1 MQWSAFPDGAP
12 TWNRRRLRSIP
23 AKGRSWRVGH
33 GADDRARKRTII
45 TGGTGLIGW
54 ALAAELVTRGHEV
67 MVLSRSPG
75 RVGGLP
81 KGVRAERWDGRSA
94 AGWGPLVEGA
104 TAIVNVA
111 VENLAEGRWSG
122 ERK

>member
-1 MQWSAFPDGAP
+1 MA
-12 TWNRRRLRSIP
+12 T
-23 AKGRSWRVGH
+23 
-33 GADDRARKRTII
+33 DDRARKRTII

-81 KGVRAERWDGRSA
+81 KGVRAERWEDVVLRAEDRLSRA
-94 AGWGPLVEGA
+94 RRPSSTWPARTWPRDAGPA
-104 TAIVNVA
+104 
-111 VENLAEGRWSG
+111 SG
-122 ERK
+122 SR